1 MPTVDVGV
9 RNPPCQKSDA
19 RHRRGRHD
27 AVVGG
32 DAPDRGACG
41 EGERSAGAELLRE
54 VAEQTQLLV
63 VEA

>member
-27 AVVGG
+27 PVVGG
-32 DAPDRGACG
+32 DATDHGDCG
-41 EGERSAGAELLRE
+41 ERERSAGAELLRE
-54 VAEQTQLLV
+54 VAQQAQLLV